1 MSSNQTV
8 KKMPHNRIR
17 GRLGAETVV
26 TLFGILFAVVFLVP
40 FVIMV
45 LGSFAETTVMSRSVF
60 FWVPKSISF
69 HNYTTLFMRR
79 AFIGWVFNSVLY
91 TIIPTVATIV
101 TSLLLGYI
109 FAKRQFRGREVIFWL
124 FLSMLMVP
132 SQVLAVPRYI
142 LFSQLDLIDTYGVM
156 LVPFIWDISS
166 LFFIR
171 QYMQG
176 IPNEIEEAA
185 IIDGCGQFGV
195 VFRIIA
201 PMCGPALASIAILRF
216 VAHWN
221 DFFYPLIFLTS
232 EWKYSL
238 TVGLSSIMAE
248 SPPFSL
254 TMAGA
259 VISFLPTFLIFIFM
273 QKYFIEGV
281 STSGLKG

>member
-1 MSSNQTV
+1 MYSQLTQ
-8 KKMPHNRIR
+8 KAARGGIR
-17 GRLGAETVV
+17 GRRASKTLV
-26 TLFGILFAVVFLVP
+26 TLIGLVFAVVFTVP
-40 FVIMV
+40 FVIMIV
-45 LGSFAETTVMSRSVF
+45 GSFAKTTVMSRSVF
-60 FWVPKSISF
+60 FWVPKSLSL
-69 HNYTTLFMRR
+69 HNYAVFFQRKTFLS
-79 AFIGWVFNSVLY
+79 WVYNSLLY
-91 TIIPTVATIV
+91 TLAPTAFTVV
-101 TSLLLGYI
+101 TSLLVGYI
-109 FAKRQFRGREVIFWL
+109 FAKRKFPAQNLVFWL

-132 SQVLAVPRYI
+132 SQVLSVPRYI
-142 LFSQLDLIDTYGVM
+142 LFSQMDLIDTYAVM

-232 EWKYSL
+232 ERKYSM

-248 SPPFSL
+248 SPPFAL

-259 VISFLPTFLIFIFM
+259 VLSFLPTFLIFVFM

-281 STSGLKG
+281 ATAGLKG